1 MYRNLRQALQDLE
14 RAGMLKRIHD
24 EVDPYLEMAEIAR
37 QAYECG
43 GPALLF
49 EKVKGCRF
57 QAAANIFGTM
67 DRMRFLFRDTLAST
81 RTAVQF
87 KSNPVEFFKGAGTG
101 TLLRAAK
108 AGLNSLPV
116 RSGSLRDFE
125 ECTLADLPQI
135 VGWPEDGGAF
145 ITLPQVATRPC
156 EKGGILK
163 TNVGMYRVQI
173 SGNDYAPD
181 ECGLHYQINRDI
193 AAHHQKAIDEG
204 RPLKVS
210 IFIGGSPA
218 HTVAAVTPMPANLS
232 ELTLA
237 GMLAGR
243 RFRYFEHDGYV
254 VSSDA
259 EFCILGEMAPDLK
272 PEGPFGDHVGY
283 YSGKHPFPYMHV
295 KKVLCKKGAI
305 YPFTS
310 VGRPPKED
318 TVFGEFI
325 HEITRPMVPTSLPG
339 VHAVHAV
346 DEAGVHPLCL
356 ALASERFRP
365 YVSEAEREPMEL
377 LKTANALLGFNQVS
391 LSKYLLLA
399 AREDDASLDMNDVP
413 GFFAHVLERVD
424 FARDLHLQTSTTI
437 DTLDYSGTSLNH
449 GSKLVMAAAGKKR
462 RELRRDDCDLATLTL
477 PEKFANPRIAMKGVI
492 AVQWNGGNT
501 HSPADFDSLRESF
514 ARWEYR
520 ENYPWVS
527 VVDDTQSICTDKR
540 GLADFLWMTFTR
552 SDPAQDLHGVAERY
566 SNKHWAIDAP
576 LIVDARIKAHHQKP
590 LAIDEGIVRKAKK
603 FLGNL
608 GLALVVA
615 VVGGFATGANAAG
628 HCATARILEYQRNM
642 SKMKVAAR
650 TETGPCGADVFY
662 DSVYTRTTPHFQIFY
677 TLKGVHATTEKFI
690 DSVAVDF
697 EKAWDL
703 HVGKRGMRKPES
715 DSISFHYRKKADK
728 DHYIVEVI
736 DLLKVR
742 NKSSVM
748 SDADCN
754 SGCFGITHPASDGHK
769 TQIFLENDFKYSTP
783 AASTASIDVNG
794 TTCYYDVSETPI
806 TTYGAEFN
814 DYSREWAKAIRV
826 TAFHELYHAVQ
837 LRYIDFNQFSTF
849 WLEASAAGV
858 EEIAAPDV
866 NDYINYI
873 GSMFNNTG
881 ITMENGSYEGGLL
894 YIYLYNHFSQD
905 FDKSIWEGFAK
916 DPTKSFTEQFSNVVK
931 AKKMSPDSI
940 FHDFAERLS
949 FSGSR
954 SKYLDTSAWIG
965 LDQPLWPNA
974 TMFNASGASPDVQN
988 LAYKYYRGEDINLDN
1003 FIGKASAVLYKGEHV
1018 SFYPVLN
1025 TASLDSIRI
1034 MASRNDSAVWVLSR
1048 VNQTGYIPE
1057 VVKDSTLRAF
1067 PTPWRHG
1074 NLCFT
1079 PLPLNKKFIEI
1090 RNARGD
1096 LVMREKYTHT
1106 THCIDEATVMDKMKP
1121 GVYRFRAGAS
1131 GKTEKF
1137 LIVY

>member
-67 DRMRFLFRDTLAST
+67 ERMKFLFRDTLKST
-81 RTAVQF
+81 KTAIDF
-87 KSNPVEFFKGAGTG
+87 KSDPVKFFKGAGVA
-101 TLLRAAK
+101 TLVRAAK
-108 AGLNSLPV
+108 AGLNSLPE
-116 RSGSLRDFE
+116 RSGSIRDFE

-163 TNVGMYRVQI
+163 TNLGMYRVQI
-173 SGNDYAPD
+173 SGNSYAPD

-193 AAHHQKAIDEG
+193 AAHHQKAIEEG

-218 HTVAAVTPMPANLS
+218 HAVAAVTPMPANLS

-243 RFRYFEHDGYV
+243 RFRYFEHDGYL

-283 YSGKHPFPYMHV
+283 YSGCHDFPYLKV
-295 KKVLCKKGAI
+295 KKVLCKKNAI
-305 YPFTS
+305 YPFTV

-318 TVFGEFI
+318 TVFGKFI

-356 ALASERFRP
+356 ALGSERFRP
-365 YVSEAEREPMEL
+365 YTGEDGREPMEL

-391 LSKYLLLA
+391 LAKYLMIA
-399 AREDDASLDMNDVP
+399 AREDDPALDVNDVP

-424 FARDLHLQTSTTI
+424 FARDLHLQTATTI

-449 GSKLVMAAAGKKR
+449 GSKLVIAAAGKKR
-462 RELRRDDCDLATLTL
+462 RELRCDENDLASLAL
-477 PEKFANPRIAMKGVI
+477 PEKFGNPRIAMKGVL
-492 AVQWNGGNT
+492 AVQWKGGST
-501 HSPADFDSLRESF
+501 HTPADFDSLRESF
-514 ARWEYR
+514 ARWEFR

-527 VVDDTQSICTDKR
+527 VVDPV
-540 GLADFLWMTFTR
+540 GLNGAGYAGNVADFLWMTFTR
-552 SDPAQDLHGVAERY
+552 SDPAQDLHGVSERFTD
-566 SNKHWAIDAP
+566 KHWAIDAP

-603 FLGNL
+603 FLGC
-608 GLALVVA
+608 LALAAA
-615 VVGGFATGANAAG
+615 VMGGSAPDANAAG
-628 HCATARILEYQRNM
+628 HCATAQILEHLRHT
-642 SKMKVAAR
+642 STAKVSAR
-650 TETGPCGADVFY
+650 KDVDGCGPEAFY
-662 DSVYTRTTPHFQIFY
+662 DSVYTRITPHFQIFY
-677 TLKGVHATTEKFI
+677 TLEGVHATTEKYI
-690 DSVAVDF
+690 DSAAVDF
-697 EKAWDL
+697 EKAWEL
-703 HVGKRGMRKPES
+703 HVGKRGMRAPES
-715 DSISFHYRKKADK
+715 DSISHHYQKKAEK
-728 DHYIVEVI
+728 GHYIVEVV

-742 NKSSVM
+742 DRYSVM
-748 SDADCN
+748 GNECGG
-754 SGCFGITHPASDGHK
+754 GCFGITHPADDPHK
-769 TQIFLENDFKYSTP
+769 TQIFIENDFKYSTDKGN
-783 AASTASIDVNG
+783 TASIDVDG

-806 TTYGAEFN
+806 TTYTTELV

-837 LRYIDFNQFSTF
+837 LRYINYNQFSTF
-849 WLEASAAGV
+849 WLEGSAAGV

-866 NDYINYI
+866 NDYIHYI
-873 GSMFNNTG
+873 GNMFSNAG
-881 ITMENGSYEGGLL
+881 GSLETTSSYDAGLL

-905 FDKSIWEGFAK
+905 FDKKIWEGFAK
-916 DPTKSFTEQFSNVVK
+916 DPSKNFTSQFTDVVK
-931 AKKMSPDSI
+931 AKKMSADSV

-949 FSGSR
+949 FSGTR
-954 SKYLDTSAWIG
+954 SSFIDTSAWIG
-965 LDQPLWPNA
+965 IDQPLWPDA
-974 TMFNASGASPDVQN
+974 KMYSSSGASPSLRNTSYQFYSGSE
-988 LAYKYYRGEDINLDN
+988 LNLDN
-1003 FIGKASAVLYKGEHV
+1003 FVGKASALQYKGGHV
-1018 SFYPVLN
+1018 TFFPVVN
-1025 TASLDSIRI
+1025 TASLDSIQVL
-1034 MASRNDSAVWVLSR
+1034 ASRNDSTVWILSR
-1048 VNQTGYIPE
+1048 LNQSNYIPE
-1057 VVKDSTLRAF
+1057 AVKDSTLRAF
-1067 PTPWRHG
+1067 PTPWRRG

-1079 PLPLNKKFIEI
+1079 PLPPNKKFIEI

-1106 THCIDEATVMDKMKP
+1106 THCIDGDVVKSKMKP